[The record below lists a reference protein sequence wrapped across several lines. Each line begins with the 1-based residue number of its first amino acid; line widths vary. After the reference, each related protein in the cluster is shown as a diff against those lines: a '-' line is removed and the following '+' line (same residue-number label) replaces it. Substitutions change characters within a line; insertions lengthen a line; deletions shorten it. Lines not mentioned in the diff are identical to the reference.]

1 MIAQVGSPR
10 HVLCPPRAPVGPIRS
25 VGSGQDLGGAVT
37 KCVSKEIIRPQI
49 SFQRRLNG
57 ETKMAEINLTS
68 RIRLQNIVL
77 ATDFSDASRA
87 AIGYAAAIART
98 YQGRVY
104 IVHVIPPEVYWWVPP
119 ESLSEAEESVQ
130 ESARLHMEELL
141 VSEQLRDIPHEG
153 IIKHG
158 EIWDGLQ
165 PVVNQ
170 HKIDVIVTGTRGRR
184 GPQKLVMGSVAE
196 EILRLSSVPVLTV
209 HPEAAQTS
217 AHDPHTILFPT
228 DFSADSMRALAYALS
243 LAQEF
248 QSCMIFLHVA
258 PSMHNDPEV
267 RNRLQ
272 AFFSDQLRQIIPG
285 ETHAWCEQQVVVEF
299 GDPSQAIL
307 QCANGHKADLI
318 VMGVRGA
325 GSMVR
330 ASTHFG
336 STAHRVI
343 SAARAPVL
351 SVRPL
356 QQEILQ

>member
-1 MIAQVGSPR
+1 M
-10 HVLCPPRAPVGPIRS
+10 
-25 VGSGQDLGGAVT
+25 T
-37 KCVSKEIIRPQI
+37 EI
-49 SFQRRLNG
+49 S
-57 ETKMAEINLTS
+57 LTS

-77 ATDFSDASRA
+77 ATDFSNASRA

-104 IVHVIPPEVYWWVPP
+104 LVHVIPPEVYWWVPP
-119 ESLSEAEESVQ
+119 ESLSEAEESV
-130 ESARLHMEELL
+130 EENARLQMEVLL
-141 VSEQLRDIPHEG
+141 ASEQLRDVPHEG

-165 PVVNQ
+165 PVVTQ
-170 HKIDVIVTGTRGRR
+170 HNADVIVAGTRGRR

-228 DFSADSMRALAYALS
+228 DFSTDSMRALAYALS

-248 QSCMIFLHVA
+248 QACMIFLHVA
-258 PSMHNDPEV
+258 PSMHNDPKV
-267 RNRLQ
+267 RDRLQ

-285 ETHAWCEQQVVVEF
+285 ETQAWCEQQVVVEF

-307 QCANGHKADLI
+307 QCADSYKTDLI
-318 VMGVRGA
+318 VMAVRGA

-343 SAARAPVL
+343 SAARVPVL
-351 SVRPL
+351 SIRSLEQESL
-356 QQEILQ
+356 Q